1 MDHAFISESN
11 YKKSILKL
19 ANILK
24 INKLSKIFEFGCGP
38 GLNLFVLK
46 KICKS
51 VSGYDYSDN
60 LSKIAQQLLKDK
72 KNISSKKI
80 FFKKKKNYDISII
93 NSVLQYNSKKN
104 IEVILN
110 KLLYVTK
117 DKIFIGDVYDYDKKI
132 KFINK
137 RNSFYLLSEYKKKYA
152 NLNHT
157 FIRKDYFKNY
167 AKKNNLK
174 VSFLK
179 NVMKHKMEKYRYSVV
194 LNLK

>member
-1 MDHAFISESN
+1 MSNDPLNWKKIWKKKNSRKISFDDLLNLNGFVDHAFISESN

-80 FFKKKKNYDISII
+80 FFKKKK
-93 NSVLQYNSKKN
+93 
-104 IEVILN
+104 
-110 KLLYVTK
+110 KL
-117 DKIFIGDVYDYDKKI
+117 
-132 KFINK
+132 
-137 RNSFYLLSEYKKKYA
+137 
-152 NLNHT
+152 
-157 FIRKDYFKNY
+157 
-167 AKKNNLK
+167 
-174 VSFLK
+174 
-179 NVMKHKMEKYRYSVV
+179 
-194 LNLK
+194 